1 MQTEPHF
8 RCLLKMDQEM
18 NQDANPRGMLC
29 NQLNEARS
37 THVLKRIVVFGKL
50 KISIYKNVHFRFEY
64 LYVRTVLYTHTRI
77 LIYIVKNVQQN
88 LSTVVMASSRD
99 SDELILHLLPLL
111 GLQTEPE
118 ALRCS
123 TEASDELHT
132 ANAL

>member
-1 MQTEPHF
+1 MSRGGALKLQENTAWSQAYLMQTEPHF

-64 LYVRTVLYTHTRI
+64 LYVR
-77 LIYIVKNVQQN
+77 NVQFC
-88 LSTVVMASSRD
+88 T
-99 SDELILHLLPLL
+99 LIHVYSYTL
-111 GLQTEPE
+111 
-118 ALRCS
+118 
-123 TEASDELHT
+123 
-132 ANAL
+132 